1 SSLAGEGVP
10 LGITAEAEFPAGP
23 AVTLGPG
30 DLLLLLTDGIVEA
43 RAPDGMFFGAQRAVD
58 IVRVYRR
65 DPAARIVENLYQA
78 VRAFT
83 HAGPQADHLTAL
95 VVKLP
100 AHPGRGARRVP
111 CASRDSGGR

>member
-1 SSLAGEGVP
+1 M
-10 LGITAEAEFPAGP
+10 
-23 AVTLGPG
+23 TLEPG

-43 RAPDGMFFGAQRAVD
+43 RAPDGTLFGAQRAVD

-83 HAGPQADHLTAL
+83 HAGPQADDITAI
-95 VVKLP
+95 VVKVP
-100 AHPGRGARRVP
+100 A
-111 CASRDSGGR
+111 